1 MKVCLF
7 VYSLFISWNLSIL
20 FLSFTLFYAYLNMHI
35 LLVLLKIYQMLY
47 EIQY

>member
-20 FLSFTLFYAYLNMHI
+20 FLSFTLFYAYLNML